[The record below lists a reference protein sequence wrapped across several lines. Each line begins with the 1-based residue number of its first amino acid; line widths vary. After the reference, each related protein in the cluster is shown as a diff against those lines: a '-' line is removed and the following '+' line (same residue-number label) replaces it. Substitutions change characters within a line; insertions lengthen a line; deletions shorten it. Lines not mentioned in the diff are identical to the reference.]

1 MRKMMQLVLGL
12 CLVMPAMAQNG
23 KENVDRLCGC
33 FEVSFKYA
41 ETFAPDKEY
50 KFHERESIMG
60 VTELALPI
68 VNTDTRVVIQHLLV
82 MSNGMVIKHWREDWT
97 YENPVRW
104 VYKGDKVWEKLQLN
118 ASDVKGKWSQS
129 VWEVTDAPRYQGAAE
144 WLQVNGHTIWES
156 SADAP
161 LPRREYT
168 QRSDYNI
175 LERTN
180 RIQLHDKGYDHIQ
193 DNRKIIRKE
202 GKDELLVEEK
212 GLNSYEK
219 LDPADCEDGRKYWE
233 AHKGYWVA
241 LQEEW
246 DKLLDAK
253 SRISLTEKVGD
264 QDFMGR
270 LFALADDWKAGK
282 LTVANVHTTLATL
295 LATHVK

>member
-1 MRKMMQLVLGL
+1 MMQLVFGLGL
-12 CLVMPAMAQNG
+12 VLPAMAQNG
-23 KENVDRLCGC
+23 KENVDKLCGC

-41 ETFAPDKEY
+41 ETFAPNKEY
-50 KFHERESIMG
+50 KFHERESILG

-68 VNTDTRVVIQHLLV
+68 VNTDNRVVIQHLLV

-129 VWEVTDAPRYQGAAE
+129 VWEVTDAPRYQGASA
-144 WLQVNGHTIWES
+144 WLQVNGHSIWES

-175 LERTN
+175 LGRTN

-193 DNRKIIRKE
+193 DNRKIIRKD

-212 GLNSYEK
+212 GLNGYEK

-253 SRISLTEKVGD
+253 SSVTLTEKVGD

-282 LTVANVHTTLATL
+282 LTEANVHTTLAAL